1 MSLFLHVL
9 CSDDNTMDVT
19 SNHLEV
25 VPFPTVDQLSEP
37 GEEMTKRV
45 DTFGHPVGKRDPR
58 FLKPHAKTYIVTL
71 YRWRWRTSCPNC
83 QNPQRAG
90 TEGSVRC

>member
-1 MSLFLHVL
+1 MSLLLHVL

-25 VPFPTVDQLSEP
+25 VPFLVVDQLSEP

-45 DTFGHPVGKRDPR
+45 DTFGHPVGKRNSSLD
-58 FLKPHAKTYIVTL
+58 
-71 YRWRWRTSCPNC
+71 
-83 QNPQRAG
+83 
-90 TEGSVRC
+90 